1 MDAKNKIGEF
11 FGAETYEHPIWG
23 ESLDW
28 SKRNELANKLTKG
41 TCYTGI
47 TGGVA
52 ASVIG
57 GVTETTG
64 LMIGGG
70 VAAGVGILMMI
81 PTLVSHVKDDNTIA
95 SFLMK
100 GLVSLG
106 TGAKNVVAWP
116 IKAIK
121 DKIQEHKDDYD
132 IHFSGPYH
140 D

>member
-1 MDAKNKIGEF
+1 MEVKNKIGEF
-11 FGAETYEHPIWG
+11 FGAETYEHPIYG
-23 ESLDW
+23 ECLDW
-28 SKRNELANKLTKG
+28 QKRNELANKLTKG

-52 ASVIG
+52 ATVIG
-57 GVTETTG
+57 AVTETAG

-70 VAAGVGILMMI
+70 IAAGAGFLMFAPI
-81 PTLVSHVKDDNTIA
+81 LVSYFKDDNTIA

-106 TGAKNVVAWP
+106 TGAKNLVVWP

-121 DKIQEHKDDYD
+121 DKIQEHKDDYN
-132 IHFSGPYH
+132 IHYSGPYH